1 MENDELYIFNK
12 CGKQNPFKVPDG
24 YFDNLSAE
32 LMRHTEAAPKIVSL
46 WQRYRLYVA
55 AACVLAVVAGL
66 ATYFG
71 FSSAEPAANPTI
83 AATTNVANPDEA
95 ESEEYADYTMLDNDD
110 IYSILASN

>member
-1 MENDELYIFNK
+1 MEKEEQYIYNR
-12 CGKQNPFKVPDG
+12 CGKQTPFTVPDG

-32 LMRHTEAAPKIVSL
+32 LMRHAETKPKQVTL
-46 WQRYRLYVA
+46 WQRYRLYIA
-55 AACVLAVVAGL
+55 AACLFTFVVGL

-71 FSSAEPAANPTI
+71 ISSADPSANSAI
-83 AATTNVANPDEA
+83 AATASVANTDEA

>member
-1 MENDELYIFNK
+1 MENDELYILNK

-32 LMRHTEAAPKIVSL
+32 LMCHAEAAPKTVPL

-55 AACVLAVVAGL
+55 AACVLMVVAGV

-71 FSSAEPAANPTI
+71 FSSAEPATNPTI
-83 AATTNVANPDEA
+83 AATANVANSDEA
-95 ESEEYADYTMLDNDD
+95 ESEEYAEFTMLDNDD